1 VISKIL
7 APQEVTLKSN
17 VGKIVFTSRMTYQRF
32 LMFAEIVMF
41 LQSTSAV
48 AVKSINQGLVMKL
61 NKKVFFVA
69 VLLGLSGGLIG
80 TTLDYLFFHTVKD
93 FWDLLIFDVPRHS
106 LYFRSVILSLFIV
119 FGIIMGNVVFRLE
132 EALQNVKTLRGML
145 PICSNCKKIRDDE
158 GYWQQIEEYVRV
170 HSEADFTHG
179 ICNEC
184 VEKLYPEYYQQ
195 FAERM
200 KEKDSSTDG

>member
-1 VISKIL
+1 
-7 APQEVTLKSN
+7 
-17 VGKIVFTSRMTYQRF
+17 
-32 LMFAEIVMF
+32 MFAEIVMF
-41 LQSTSAV
+41 LKSTSAV
-48 AVKSINQGLVMKL
+48 ADKSMKQGPVMKL

-80 TTLDYLFFHTVKD
+80 TTLDYMFFHKVKD

-119 FGIIMGNVVFRLE
+119 FGLIMGNVVFRLE

-184 VEKLYPEYYQQ
+184 VEKLYPEYYQL

-200 KEKDSSTDG
+200 KEKDSAAGG